1 MFEVKKELL
10 ESHEALLTV
19 DVDAKAFQKGM
30 QKAARKIAREVHI
43 PGFRK
48 GKAPYNVVLRRFGE
62 EMIKNEAAEIILDE
76 IYPQVLEQAAVEPY
90 AAGGV
95 EEMQLDPV
103 SFKIR
108 VPLAPEVDLGD
119 YLGLRLDKEAVV
131 VTDEDLEQA
140 LEHVRKDKAILAPV
154 DRPAELGDVIV
165 LSELTGE
172 IDEDETLVHEHG
184 VEILLDVEDPY
195 ICAEFIEALVGLSA
209 GEEKSFDVLLPEDF
223 EEEDLRDVVVDFF
236 VEVETVNTRTL
247 PELDDALASAAG
259 NFETFEELRADLVER
274 ILAYKEQIAAMD
286 YRDALVEA
294 LVAQSEVRYPPQMLE
309 EELDDVVED
318 VRKNLQKEHQL
329 SLEDYLRLQGKTLE
343 LLREELSPVA
353 ESRLTQGLVLSEF
366 ALREQVQVSLE
377 EVQSEIDSFILNL
390 GLPVESA
397 AQMELTPDSQ
407 LGKSFSGRLA
417 GVKVL
422 KRLEQIG
429 LGQADAE
436 PEAEDAASEPVEAE
450 VEAVASPTEDAE
462 ALDG

>member
-318 VRKNLQKEHQL
+318 VRKNLQREHQL

>member
-1 MFEVKKELL
+1 VFEVKKELL